1 MPKNDFSRRSILIVS
16 ADQQFDAFVKKAA
29 AGFLTIDL
37 RKSAALARRC
47 ILEKDYDIVVINA
60 PLPDETGEE
69 LALDIAEGGSSS
81 VLIAVPRD
89 IFEDLSERMID
100 RGILVLYTPMESGL
114 LMKSVRFLTA
124 VQGNMQKFQKK
135 LDKMEEKME
144 ELRIVSKAKVLLV
157 EKKKMTEEE
166 SHRYIGKQAM
176 DRGVSR
182 KRVAEGILDELE

>member
-1 MPKNDFSRRSILIVS
+1 MPKNDVSRRSILIVS
-16 ADQQFDAFVKKAA
+16 ADPQFDAFVKKAA
-29 AGFLTIDL
+29 TGFLTIDQ

-69 LALDIAEGGSSS
+69 LVLDIAERSSCS
-81 VLIAVPRD
+81 VLISVPRD
-89 IFEDLSERMID
+89 LFEDLSERMID
-100 RGILVLYTPMESGL
+100 RGILVLSKPLESGL
-114 LMKSVRFLTA
+114 LIKSVRFLTA
-124 VQGNMQKFQKK
+124 VQGNMKKMQKN
-135 LDKMEEKME
+135 LLNMEEKME

-166 SHRYIGKQAM
+166 AHRYIGKHAM

-182 KRVAEGILDELE
+182 KRIAEGILEELE